1 MHGQNHIKS
10 KNTSLTEGT
19 VLVCLCVHFPDYN
32 FVEVETYRKD
42 VSDKWLF
49 ITDCAVCFIKHI
61 AVNLL
66 SEIGL
71 R

>member
-10 KNTSLTEGT
+10 KNTSLTEVT
-19 VLVCLCVHFPDYN
+19 VLICTFIHFLDYN
-32 FVEVETYRKD
+32 FVEVETYRTD
-42 VSDKWLF
+42 IIDKWLF
-49 ITDCAVCFIKHI
+49 ITDCAVCLIKHT